1 MTDEKK
7 IIIDEDWK
15 SQVQSEKEQAE
26 QQRGEPTGSEPAGT
40 GGDQPMPPAD
50 FQTIVSLLATQV
62 MVSLG
67 ALPNPMSGEAD
78 VHPIHAKHFID
89 LLGVLQEKTK
99 GNLSP
104 EEDQGLESLMH
115 ELRMGFLAVQNMP
128 ADPNPAPP
136 AVAGDAEENA

>member
-1 MTDEKK
+1 VADLFIRVAVGHNQRSARPVEGTFDRFG
-7 IIIDEDWK
+7 
-15 SQVQSEKEQAE
+15 QA
-26 QQRGEPTGSEPAGT
+26 RTLAS
-40 GGDQPMPPAD
+40 AD

-67 ALPNPMSGEAD
+67 ALPNPMSGEAE

-136 AVAGDAEENA
+136 AVSGDAEENA